1 MQDKPKIL
9 VIGAGGIGGVTAG
22 VLAKAGYDV
31 EIICKY
37 EEVAKK
43 IRSTGLEIKGN
54 KGDFA
59 ITMPAKATVP
69 ELQEKKDLV
78 LLATKATDML
88 APAKEILPFL
98 HKDSK
103 VVSMQNGFC
112 EEALAEVVGR
122 ERTIG
127 CVVGWGATL
136 LKPGLLEMTSDGE
149 FVIGTLDNKKEDQAT
164 LKQLQKMLSHV
175 VQVEVSQDITADL
188 YSKLIINSCITS
200 LGAICGLYLGDM
212 LSKREI
218 REVFMEIMREAIAV
232 ADKIGMKVPIYG
244 GKLDYYK
251 ILKGDSWWANFKRH
265 LLVRFVGLKYRKLK
279 SSSLQSLE
287 RGKPTEIDFLNGH
300 ISKKGKECGVATPI
314 NDLVVET
321 IKEIEQGKRK
331 IGIHNFT
338 EKGFW

>member
-1 MQDKPKIL
+1 MQKQPKIL

-22 VLAKAGYDV
+22 VLAKAGYDI

-43 IRSTGLEIKGN
+43 IMSTGLEIKGA

-59 ITMPAKATVP
+59 VKMPAKATVP

-88 APAKEILPFL
+88 EPAQQVLPFL
-98 HKDSK
+98 KEDSK

-112 EEALAEVVGR
+112 EEALASVVGLD
-122 ERTIG
+122 RTIG

-136 LKPGLLEMTSDGE
+136 LKPGVLEMTSDGE
-149 FVIGTLDNKKEDQAT
+149 FIIGTLDNKKEDQPI
-164 LKQLQKMLSHV
+164 LKKLQTILNNLV
-175 VQVEVSQDITADL
+175 PVEVSQDITGQL

-200 LGAICGLYLGDM
+200 LGAICGLYLGEM
-212 LSKREI
+212 LSKKEI
-218 REVFMEIMREAIAV
+218 REVFINIMREAMVV
-232 ADKIGMKVPIYG
+232 ADGISLQVPVYG

-251 ILKGDSWWANFKRH
+251 ILKGNGWWSNFKRH
-265 LLVRFVGLKYRKLK
+265 LLIRIVGMKYKKLK

-300 ISKKGKECGVATPI
+300 IAKKGKECGVPTPV
-314 NDLVVET
+314 NDLVIET

-331 IGIHNFT
+331 IGMHNFT